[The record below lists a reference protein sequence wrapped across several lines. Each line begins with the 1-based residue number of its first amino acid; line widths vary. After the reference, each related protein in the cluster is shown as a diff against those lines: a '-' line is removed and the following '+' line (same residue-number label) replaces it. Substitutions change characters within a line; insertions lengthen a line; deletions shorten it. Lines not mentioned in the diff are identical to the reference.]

1 MNFKF
6 VYFEFRI
13 QRLAFDRY
21 DCLSLF
27 LLHSI
32 LCFVRF
38 KNHILLCEIWKS
50 PSIPGS
56 RIIIGSIAQI
66 RLFTTGQWINSWYWF
81 DCNNMSSNNLAYI
94 PINQTI
100 HFWSPTDQPNHTFF
114 CLLPGQHNF
123 KQYDKQL
130 CRLVISGSIWE

>member
-6 VYFEFRI
+6 IYFEFRI

-38 KNHILLCEIWKS
+38 KNHILLCEIWKT
-50 PSIPGS
+50 PSIPWS
-56 RIIIGSIAQI
+56 RIIIGSIARI

-94 PINQTI
+94 PINQTKWYLSLQFEAQPINQTI
-100 HFWSPTDQPNHTFF
+100 HFFAYFPDNLILSSMANSYV
-114 CLLPGQHNF
+114 G
-123 KQYDKQL
+123 
-130 CRLVISGSIWE
+130 